1 MLRNESNDSAIGLR
15 VRDLRRLDFFFT
27 PHQQPSF
34 WVRKVRFQKDLHQFV
49 TWPSSCQTFQLQTQH
64 AVLFILDPIR
74 AIIMAN
80 RVIVVVPPGGMDSL
94 LRVLEV
100 HLLEWNGSTPDIAT
114 TPTTISLAAVAAAG
128 AGDGKDDAGD
138 SLSVSDSDC
147 SQGQLANVPFELHAY
162 EAILTTATALHA
174 REFDLINA
182 EAQRVLVH
190 FQAKGGSILPFTIQ
204 VHLEP
209 S

>member
-1 MLRNESNDSAIGLR
+1 M
-15 VRDLRRLDFFFT
+15 
-27 PHQQPSF
+27 
-34 WVRKVRFQKDLHQFV
+34 
-49 TWPSSCQTFQLQTQH
+49 
-64 AVLFILDPIR
+64 LFILDPIR

-100 HLLEWNGSTPDIAT
+100 HLLEWSGSTPYIAT
-114 TPTTISLAAVAAAG
+114 ATPPTTTSLAAAVAAVA
-128 AGDGKDDAGD
+128 AGDGKDDVGD

-204 VHLEP
+204 VCASRALLMTP
-209 S
+209 Y

>member
-1 MLRNESNDSAIGLR
+1 M
-15 VRDLRRLDFFFT
+15 
-27 PHQQPSF
+27 
-34 WVRKVRFQKDLHQFV
+34 
-49 TWPSSCQTFQLQTQH
+49 
-64 AVLFILDPIR
+64 LFILDPIR

-114 TPTTISLAAVAAAG
+114 ATTPTTISLAAVAA
-128 AGDGKDDAGD
+128 GDGKDDVGD